1 MNIYIYSHIQNG
13 KMYIMRKIELIKM
26 CYQILIKTIV
36 GILGDNVSKPGKQLN
51 TDGGI
56 VRIQR
61 IITCGM
67 KTVDGNGC

>member
-1 MNIYIYSHIQNG
+1 MSISKNLHIMNIYIYSHIQNG
-13 KMYIMRKIELIKM
+13 KMYIMRKIELIKT

-56 VRIQR
+56 VRI
-61 IITCGM
+61 
-67 KTVDGNGC
+67 